1 MDGYKVRVNPLKL
14 IMEVSHFRE
23 MYKLNSM
30 AEKFMQHAVS
40 HRFNMRFEKYLLG
53 DSIMSLS
60 EEEWKIMAKY
70 TNELI
75 QLN

>member
-1 MDGYKVRVNPLKL
+1 
-14 IMEVSHFRE
+14 MEVSHFRE

-53 DSIMSLS
+53 DSTMSLS
-60 EEEWKIMAKY
+60 EEE
-70 TNELI
+70 
-75 QLN
+75 